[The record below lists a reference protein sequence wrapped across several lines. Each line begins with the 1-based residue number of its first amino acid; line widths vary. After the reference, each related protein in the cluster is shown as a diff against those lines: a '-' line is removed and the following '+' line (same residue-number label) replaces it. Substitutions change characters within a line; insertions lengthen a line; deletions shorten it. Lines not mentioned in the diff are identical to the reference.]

1 MGRLEVLA
9 VLPAFFGN
17 TGDAVNERQLVEALS
32 KYAKCRVV
40 VVWGVTGL
48 IDKSKRGEL
57 VSRVREEARKGITV
71 IPLFIPQPVLLST
84 LLNAAVSLLLGV
96 LTWLRVKLTGKPN
109 LIYIRRS
116 DLAVGFV
123 QLRATAERTIVKIPA
138 LVEDEARALLVD
150 RFDRYVL
157 AKARCIAV
165 PSPLLLR
172 HLLLRRRV
180 RPRRVVLMP
189 PGISREKILKIRRPR
204 REHGRRDCYV
214 VGFLGLLAWWQG
226 ADLLVQAVARLR
238 GRLDK
243 PVKLLMVGDGPERKR
258 VERLCKELGVECT
271 ITGFVEHEE
280 ALELLSSFDVLV
292 LPRRRTSTTESN
304 IPIKVIEAWALGV
317 PVVATRHQVFL
328 AQGYKDGEDIVYCE
342 PNPESIAEAI
352 TKVLTSSELYDK
364 LSRKGIENSR
374 KYDYLMIAKTLIDN
388 VHFTSKSSNV
398 QSS

>member
-1 MGRLEVLA
+1 
-9 VLPAFFGN
+9 
-17 TGDAVNERQLVEALS
+17 
-32 KYAKCRVV
+32 
-40 VVWGVTGL
+40 
-48 IDKSKRGEL
+48 
-57 VSRVREEARKGITV
+57 
-71 IPLFIPQPVLLST
+71 
-84 LLNAAVSLLLGV
+84 
-96 LTWLRVKLTGKPN
+96 
-109 LIYIRRS
+109 
-116 DLAVGFV
+116 
-123 QLRATAERTIVKIPA
+123 
-138 LVEDEARALLVD
+138 
-150 RFDRYVL
+150 
-157 AKARCIAV
+157 
-165 PSPLLLR
+165 
-172 HLLLRRRV
+172 
-180 RPRRVVLMP
+180 VLMP

-328 AQGYKDGEDIVYCE
+328 ALGYKDYEDIVYCE
-342 PNPESIAEAI
+342 PQAESIAHAVA
-352 TKVLTSSELYDK
+352 KVLTSPALRENLAK
-364 LSRKGIENSR
+364 KGIINSA
-374 KYDYLMIAKTLIDN
+374 KYDYSKIARKLIEI
-388 VHFTSKSSNV
+388 FS
-398 QSS
+398 